1 MERMTTTGTRR
12 PAGEARMVADIIA
25 ELAVAVRELRCIGSQ
40 RLAHGGLSLGSF
52 HLTSILERHG
62 PMSMSRIAE
71 LVDVSFPTATG
82 IVDRLEERGLVE
94 RVRVP
99 DDRRLVLVQLTEGGR
114 QALRD
119 VDVLKE
125 AFLEKVLT
133 GLEPSNLAA
142 LSAVLRD
149 VRRVVGELAE
159 SEPDL
164 FAHHHDPRQRRN

>member
-1 MERMTTTGTRR
+1 
-12 PAGEARMVADIIA
+12 MVADIIA
-25 ELAVAVRELRCIGSQ
+25 ELAVAGRELRCIGSQ
-40 RLAHGGLSLGSF
+40 RLAQGGLSLGTY

-82 IVDRLEERGLVE
+82 IVDRLEERRLVE

-99 DDRRLVLVQLTEGGR
+99 DDRRVVLVQLTEGGR

-133 GLEPSNLAA
+133 RLESSSLVA
-142 LSAVLRD
+142 LTGVLRD
-149 VRRVVGELAE
+149 LRRVVGELAN
-159 SEPDL
+159 SEPEL
-164 FAHHHDPRQRRN
+164 FAHHHDSRNRKN

>member
-1 MERMTTTGTRR
+1 
-12 PAGEARMVADIIA
+12 MVADIIA
-25 ELAVAVRELRCIGSQ
+25 ELTAAGRELRCIGSQ
-40 RLAHGGLSLGSF
+40 RLAHGGLSLGTY

-62 PMSMSRIAE
+62 PMSMRRIAE

-94 RVRVP
+94 RTRVP

-133 GLEPSNLAA
+133 RLERPGLVA
-142 LSAVLRD
+142 LTAVLRD

-159 SEPDL
+159 AEPEL
-164 FAHHHDPRQRRN
+164 FAHHHDPRNRRN